1 MSWPGRTRRRSVG
14 PAPPPTPSDRA
25 PRTRSSPGLAALFEA
40 LHADGRHSI
49 LDLGSA
55 GARPL
60 RLLGRFGR
68 QIRFAGL
75 LPRMPD
81 DRGWLE
87 RVLELPPNPRRP
99 YDVVLAWD
107 LLDRLAPAE
116 RSAAMARISQVT
128 APRARLYT
136 VVDAS
141 GSSTTHPLSYT
152 LVDLDRVA
160 ERVAGSEHEAHE
172 QLLPAQVE
180 RTLSPFQVTHAF
192 TLRTG
197 LREYVALK
205 E

>member
-1 MSWPGRTRRRSVG
+1 MTWLGRTRRRSYG
-14 PAPPPTPSDRA
+14 PASRPTSSEPE
-25 PRTRSSPGLAALFEA
+25 PLTRRSPGLAALFEA
-40 LHADGRHSI
+40 LHTDGRHSV

-60 RLLGRFGR
+60 RLLGRFAR

-75 LPRMPD
+75 LPRMPGD
-81 DRGWLE
+81 GGWLD
-87 RVLELPPNPRRP
+87 RVLSLPANPRRP

-107 LLDRLAPAE
+107 VLDRLAPDE
-116 RSAAMARISQVT
+116 RSPAVARIWEVT

-141 GSSTTHPLSYT
+141 GSSTTHPLSHT

-160 ERVAGSEHEAHE
+160 ERVVGSEQRAHE

-192 TLRTG
+192 TLRAG